1 MARAGN
7 DAARE
12 FYTFDGRILEVFG
25 SYPKRFHIRN
35 MDLRVTG
42 PCDAGASGEPATIS
56 TVRLPFR
63 SALLA
68 AGRENGPAAILGHT
82 WHHSAEEWQRAQGL
96 EALLEAVRA
105 GIASAREH
113 GAQGVSR
120 NCG

>member
-1 MARAGN
+1 MTDETTARAG
-7 DAARE
+7 RE

-42 PCDAGASGEPATIS
+42 PDRKGRRTVEIVSGSPEA
-56 TVRLPFR
+56 
-63 SALLA
+63 
-68 AGRENGPAAILGHT
+68 PAAHHT

-96 EALLEAVRA
+96 ETLLEAVRL

-113 GAQGVSR
+113 EA
-120 NCG
+120 